1 VLRFLYS
8 VEKNRKA
15 FKLIFPPEIFGSFI
29 DVGNYN
35 KDFQSYIPLL
45 KKFNKKLPAKSLD
58 QIAQNFDQMGTFVK
72 LGNDSQKF
80 IGGYQV
86 IDLIGKGA
94 FGSVYLV

>member
-1 VLRFLYS
+1 
-8 VEKNRKA
+8 
-15 FKLIFPPEIFGSFI
+15 
-29 DVGNYN
+29 
-35 KDFQSYIPLL
+35 
-45 KKFNKKLPAKSLD
+45 
-58 QIAQNFDQMGTFVK
+58 MGTFVK